1 MRPHFI
7 ISFENPWKND
17 TIQKIRHPLTLVCR
31 CGLGDIRR
39 FEKTTPLQSVKS
51 WKCDP
56 IQRHIPVA
64 HYRESPHSPSGIMT
78 AAAEKKLKMP
88 SIAQWN
94 KLQTTD
100 KTKPNPRKGVVSL
113 QCNRSR
119 LNSSSCKW
127 TQILNSHTTSISG
140 KVAGKVNRLN
150 IL

>member
-51 WKCDP
+51 WKYDP
-56 IQRHIPVA
+56 IQRHIPS
-64 HYRESPHSPSGIMT
+64 SPLSGIPPLPFRNNDSSGW
-78 AAAEKKLKMP
+78 KKAKMP